1 MEESS
6 HQEDNKLASLEA
18 TFLYLLI
25 HHLLFSFY
33 FLTTGNGK
41 KDEGVGTGEE
51 TNDEEDKASA
61 PPLVSRP
68 GDN

>member
-1 MEESS
+1 MREDSS

-41 KDEGVGTGEE
+41 KDEGVGTSDDA
-51 TNDEEDKASA
+51 NDKEDKAST
-61 PPLVSRP
+61 PLLSWP
-68 GDN
+68 ASG